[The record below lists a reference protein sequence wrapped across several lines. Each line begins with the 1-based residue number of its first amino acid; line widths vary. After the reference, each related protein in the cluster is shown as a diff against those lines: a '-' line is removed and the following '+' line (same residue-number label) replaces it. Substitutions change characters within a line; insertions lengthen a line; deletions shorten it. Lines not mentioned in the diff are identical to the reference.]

1 MAHMIKKKKKM
12 QRHRALIRKA
22 NSTILDP
29 SRHFQHFLQT
39 HFLSAWSAEAG
50 DNIRYHAALISEWL
64 CMGNKQKD
72 NGMHKPP
79 LDVQAS
85 QRGWQ
90 RWSYSQHKF
99 SIFQTQN

>member
-1 MAHMIKKKKKM
+1 M

-22 NSTILDP
+22 NSTILDS
-29 SRHFQHFLQT
+29 SRHFQHLVQT

-64 CMGNKQKD
+64 CTGNKQKN

-79 LDVQAS
+79 LDAQVS
-85 QRGWQ
+85 QRGWR

>member
-1 MAHMIKKKKKM
+1 M

-22 NSTILDP
+22 NSTILDS
-29 SRHFQHFLQT
+29 SRHFQHLLQT

-50 DNIRYHAALISEWL
+50 DNIRYHAALI
-64 CMGNKQKD
+64 KQKH

-79 LDVQAS
+79 LDAQAS
-85 QRGWQ
+85 QRDWRQ
-90 RWSYSQHKF
+90 WSYSQHKF